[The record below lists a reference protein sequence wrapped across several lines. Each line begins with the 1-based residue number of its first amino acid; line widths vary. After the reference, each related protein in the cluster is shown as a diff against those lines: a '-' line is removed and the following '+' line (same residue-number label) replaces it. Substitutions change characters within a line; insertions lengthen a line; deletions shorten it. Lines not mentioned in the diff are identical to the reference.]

1 MIDFTNIPP
10 TFLTKKEVLCHTTP
24 EAIFYH
30 YFGRYKPGK
39 CYSSPLRK
47 DKDPSFGF
55 YYNRNGELTTNDL
68 TTSEKLDCVA
78 FVGRLYQISY
88 KEALQKIVMD
98 FNIFCSNDGMNVLK
112 TNRIITSSSLYSDK
126 IKRETKIQ
134 IVQKEFSEQELDYWS
149 RWNISEEELEKNDI
163 FSFEKVYINGEVIP
177 SKEEVKFAYYQK
189 DLEGKKGYFKIY
201 QPFSK
206 KYKWISNIPLNLP
219 FGIDTLPFT
228 SNTLIITKGQK
239 DRLILLKLFTDVI
252 ATQNESIS
260 AITKCLDISKK
271 YKRIVVIYDAD
282 PPGVAACREITDL
295 YNWEY
300 FNTPN
305 YLYKEKDIKDIA
317 EYEEAFGMKSLI
329 KRLKE
334 KKIIL

>member
-1 MIDFTNIPP
+1 MIDFTNISPS
-10 TFLTKKEVLCHTTP
+10 FLTKKEVLCHTTP

-30 YFGRYKPGK
+30 YFGRYKLGK

-55 YYNRNGELTTNDL
+55 YYNKSGELTTNDL
-68 TTSEKLDCVA
+68 TTSEKLDCIA
-78 FVGRLYQISY
+78 FVGRLYEISY
-88 KEALQKIVMD
+88 KDALQKIVMD

-112 TNRIITSSSLYSDK
+112 TNRIITNSSLYSDK

-177 SKEEVKFAYYQK
+177 SKEEIKFAYYQK
-189 DLEGKKGYFKIY
+189 ELGGKKGYFKIY

-219 FGIDTLPFT
+219 FGIDNLPFL
-228 SNTLIITKGQK
+228 SDTLVITKGQK
-239 DRLILLKLFTDVI
+239 DRLILLKLFTDVV
-252 ATQNESIS
+252 ATQNESTS
-260 AITKCLDISKK
+260 AILKCLDISKK

-282 PPGVAACREITDL
+282 PPGVAACTEITEL

-305 YLYKEKDIKDIA
+305 YLYKEKGIKDIA
-317 EYEEAFGMKSLI
+317 EYEEAFGIKSLI

-334 KKIIL
+334 KKIL